1 MTVGPVA
8 CKPLGRLSTERK
20 KEKRQTQ
27 TRDGGGGQGPNLH
40 EQDFATRQKLRKPPA
55 KILLAR
61 GSCSQPHKQEMS
73 VTGAQIEAPSSAETH
88 RTHDAEVV
96 VDDDDDDDPSA
107 GAAGPVSFWP
117 HRFSWRKLWRFT
129 GPGWLMSLAYLDPGN
144 LESDLQQ
151 GGYTGYQL
159 LWVLW
164 WATVMGFLLQEMV
177 ARLGIVAGRDLAQT
191 VRSEYPRWLCY
202 VVYVMMEC
210 AVIGAD
216 IQEVVGSA
224 IALNLLT
231 GGFVPVVVGC
241 AITALDTFTFLAVEY
256 LAREDGARWSRHL
269 SPPHT
274 PPATPRRACA
284 TSRRSSA
291 SSSAPCPSAS
301 SSTGG
306 IATPTRAPCSPA
318 GSCPL
323 CRRTRS
329 PSASAPSAP

>member
-1 MTVGPVA
+1 
-8 CKPLGRLSTERK
+8 
-20 KEKRQTQ
+20 
-27 TRDGGGGQGPNLH
+27 
-40 EQDFATRQKLRKPPA
+40 
-55 KILLAR
+55 
-61 GSCSQPHKQEMS
+61 MS

-291 SSSAPCPSAS
+291 SSSARWLAFRVRCERRLFTPSAVS
-301 SSTGG
+301 RHDGG
-306 IATPTRAPCSPA
+306 LLLRQLGAELHRRRCAAEGLGRAARPIVWPDAGRHCLPLTLTLTLTLPLTPRMA
-318 GSCPL
+318 
-323 CRRTRS
+323 
-329 PSASAPSAP
+329 